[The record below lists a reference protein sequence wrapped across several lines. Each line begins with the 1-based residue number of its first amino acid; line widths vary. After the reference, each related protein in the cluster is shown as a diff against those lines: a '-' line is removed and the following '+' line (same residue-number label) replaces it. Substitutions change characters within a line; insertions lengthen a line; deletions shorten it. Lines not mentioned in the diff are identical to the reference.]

1 MMYFYT
7 SNIKTHKKMGLFSF
21 IKSAG
26 AKLFA
31 GSETPEEKG
40 KKVQEHVAQ
49 YGFDLSKITFSVEDK
64 TVTVS
69 GIAKNLDEK
78 QKIIATAGNVE
89 GIEGVND
96 ELEVEEPIEVEVPE
110 PEKLMY
116 TVVSGDS
123 LSKIAKRVYGDAM
136 KYPVIFDA
144 NKPMLKDPNKIY
156 PGQVLYIPPIAE

>member
-1 MMYFYT
+1 
-7 SNIKTHKKMGLFSF
+7 MGLFSF
-21 IKSAG
+21 VKSAG

-31 GSETPEEKG
+31 DSETPEEKV

-49 YGFDLSKITFSVEDK
+49 YGFDLSDITFSVEDK

-69 GIAKNLDEK
+69 GKAKNLDEK
-78 QKIIATAGNVE
+78 QKIIATAGNVKD
-89 GIEGVND
+89 IEGVID
-96 ELEVEEPIEVEVPE
+96 ELEVVEPVKVELPDLS
-110 PEKLMY
+110 KLMY

-136 KYPVIFDA
+136 KYPVIFEA

-156 PGQVLYIPPIAE
+156 PGQVLYIPPLA